1 MAAADGRA
9 SAATAAARARRYV
22 TTLGIGSEIF

>member
-9 SAATAAARARRYV
+9 SAAAAARARRYV